1 MSWQR
6 APGNAKGDWAW
17 GHSDRGE
24 VAFRAAQQ
32 GVTVLLIKGPKIEP
46 GSERVSAWVRRVVEQ
61 LLAAR
66 T

>member
-32 GVTVLLIKGPKIEP
+32 GVTVLLDQGTEDRT
-46 GSERVSAWVRRVVEQ
+46 GER
-61 LLAAR
+61 
-66 T
+66 TG